1 MNTILICSRSCR
13 MCSPGW
19 RLGTPN
25 PPLTVRT
32 GLFQSQSVVPAEVV
46 DALVTSR
53 NTVGRCVRD
62 DLDSGEIRSIGS
74 QRMAAIPSETKSH
87 TRSRHDQRPNTSY
100 SAWSQRGQRQLT
112 RWANSAFASSHI
124 PREAREVAS
133 CPTRAPSAE
142 PLVNQN
148 PCANPPAVRLTTT
161 TGNLHLWQIPNPNH
175 QRSQSPIA
183 TTAHTLNLTVGAGL
197 KPAPSTLPEETIIES
212 RSPPGPQS
220 SLPGL
225 RPRQTSPLAT
235 APARQRPWP
244 APQVMP

>member
-1 MNTILICSRSCR
+1 MIWILAKSGVLVRSEWRPSRQK
-13 MCSPGW
+13 
-19 RLGTPN
+19 PN
-25 PPLTVRT
+25 RIPAPAITSVRT
-32 GLFQSQSVVPAEVV
+32 IPTRRG
-46 DALVTSR
+46 R
-53 NTVGRCVRD
+53 NGA
-62 DLDSGEIRSIGS
+62 S
-74 QRMAAIPSETKSH
+74 
-87 TRSRHDQRPNTSY
+87 
-100 SAWSQRGQRQLT
+100 
-112 RWANSAFASSHI
+112 ANSHAGRTAHSPLLTF
-124 PREAREVAS
+124 PGEAREVAS

-148 PCANPPAVRLTTT
+148 PCVNPPAVGLTTT
-161 TGNLHLWQIPNPNH
+161 TGNLHLWQTPNPNH
-175 QRSQSPIA
+175 PRSQSPIA